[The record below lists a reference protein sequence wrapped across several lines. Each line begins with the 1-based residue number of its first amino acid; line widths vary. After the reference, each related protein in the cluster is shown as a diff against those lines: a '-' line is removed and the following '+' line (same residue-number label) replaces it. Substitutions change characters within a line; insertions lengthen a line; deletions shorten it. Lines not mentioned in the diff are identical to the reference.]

1 MTFSGNKIYIY
12 RDEGEKMEGFKT
24 EVNKQ
29 TPSCQNMQWNS
40 KRMKDSPTSTTL

>member
-24 EVNKQ
+24 EVNKPHHAK
-29 TPSCQNMQWNS
+29 TCSGTV
-40 KRMKDSPTSTTL
+40 KE